1 MMRPLTWTEFDA
13 ELASIRNS
21 AWRLETQPF
30 YAMQHEAADFE
41 RWRDGKPDSP
51 WGIPWWRAWLDQVHA
66 QTAAGKTV
74 SRVRYLEDPPTPYQQ
89 WLVWAQPAYT
99 EAGEDMRYVR
109 RSVAEAAGLP
119 SGIDF
124 WLLDDTRVIVM
135 EFSEPGL
142 ISRLTL
148 ITDPGEV
155 ARYRAWRD
163 LAVRIATAAEEIPAA

>member
-1 MMRPLTWTEFDA
+1 
-13 ELASIRNS
+13 
-21 AWRLETQPF
+21 
-30 YAMQHEAADFE
+30 
-41 RWRDGKPDSP
+41 
-51 WGIPWWRAWLDQVHA
+51 
-66 QTAAGKTV
+66 
-74 SRVRYLEDPPTPYQQ
+74 
-89 WLVWAQPAYT
+89 
-99 EAGEDMRYVR
+99 
-109 RSVAEAAGLP
+109 VAEAAGLP